1 MAELIPT
8 FFLSVLLILALSVC
22 LDRFFR
28 SSKTRKPVPPGSFG
42 WPIVGETFSLLR
54 PHASNELGQFLSS
67 HCSRYGKVFRSHLFG
82 SPTVV
87 SCDHELN
94 AFILQ
99 NEEKLFQCSYPNS
112 IHGILGESSM
122 LVVVGEK
129 HKTLRNLALAL
140 VLATKAKPEFLI
152 DIERTAILVMES
164 WKDKDEVVLSAEAK
178 KFTFDVIVKQI
189 LSLTPDDPRT
199 TRILES
205 FLTFMKGLV
214 SFPLYIP
221 GTPYARAVQ
230 ARDKIHTIV
239 KAMLEERSNAGEE
252 SVNKEDF
259 LDVLVSNTRL
269 SVDEKVSLVVD
280 LLLGGHETTS
290 LLISMTVYFLGHSP
304 SVLKQLKEEHIK
316 IRRRKQKGEF
326 LNWEDFN
333 AMECTQQVINE
344 ALRCGNVVKFLHR
357 KAIKDVEYK
366 DYFIPAGWKV
376 LPVFSAVHLDPSLH
390 PNAHQFHP
398 WRWKLLQDHTT
409 SKKFTPF
416 GGGPRFC
423 PGSDLAKVETAFF
436 LHHFLLN
443 FRWRAHDAEA
453 PMAYPYVEFQRGLTI
468 QLERSAPSISPGPSL
483 SGVCL
488 GS

>member
-1 MAELIPT
+1 MAELILS
-8 FFLSVLLILALSVC
+8 FFLSVLFIVVLSLC
-22 LDRFFR
+22 LRHFFPLTTTKR
-28 SSKTRKPVPPGSFG
+28 PAPPGSFG
-42 WPIVGETFSLLR
+42 WPLLGETFSLLR
-54 PHASNELGQFLSS
+54 PHASNELGQFLSG
-67 HCSRYGKVFRSHLFG
+67 HCSRYGKVFKSHLFG

-94 AFILQ
+94 TFILQ
-99 NEEKLFQCSYPNS
+99 NEEKLFECSYPNS
-112 IHGILGESSM
+112 IHGVLGESSM

-129 HKTLRNLALAL
+129 HKRLRSLALAL
-140 VLATKAKPEFLI
+140 VFAAKSKPEFLI

-164 WKDKDEVVLSAEAK
+164 WKDKDEVVFSAEAK

-230 ARDKIHTIV
+230 ARCEIHTIV
-239 KAMLEERSNAGEE
+239 KAVLEERSNAGEP
-252 SVNKEDF
+252 SRNMGDF
-259 LDVLVSNTRL
+259 LDVLISNTTL

-290 LLISMTVYFLGHSP
+290 LLISMMVYFLGHSP
-304 SVLKQLKEEHIK
+304 SVLKQLREEHIK
-316 IRRRKQKGEF
+316 IRRRKQKREF
-326 LNWEDFN
+326 LNWEDYN

-357 KAIKDVEYK
+357 RAIKDVKFK

-390 PNAHQFHP
+390 LNAHQFHP
-398 WRWKLLQDHTT
+398 WRWKGHTS

-443 FRWRAHDAEA
+443 FSWTAHDAEE
-453 PMAYPYVEFQRGLTI
+453 PTAYPYVEFRRGLTI
-468 QLERSAPSISPGPSL
+468 HLQRLPASS
-483 SGVCL
+483 
-488 GS
+488 